1 MALIERTADTGVA
14 HGLRQH
20 SIGGTFPAIVVG
32 RGDGSTEVHLGK
44 HILKCNST
52 EQAFRNA
59 EYLGSVH
66 RSVGWDD
73 AVEVLQQL
81 NKVH

>member
-1 MALIERTADTGVA
+1 MALIERTPDTGVA

-44 HILKCNST
+44 HVSKCTST
-52 EQAFRNA
+52 SRAFALA
-59 EYLGSVH
+59 EH
-66 RSVGWDD
+66 VGQVFRDYNWSS
-73 AVEVLQQL
+73 AVLALQL
-81 NKVH
+81 HYPK